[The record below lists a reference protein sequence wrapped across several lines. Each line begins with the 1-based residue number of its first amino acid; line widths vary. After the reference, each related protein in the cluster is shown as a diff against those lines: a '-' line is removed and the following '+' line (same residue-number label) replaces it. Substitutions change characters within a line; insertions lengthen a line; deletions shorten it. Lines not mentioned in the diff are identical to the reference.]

1 MVSYIQSGE
10 NEYVYIYTLI
20 YILVC
25 IYMYIVYI
33 HTNIYIIVSNWEI
46 QVRNFKIMFLVKI
59 LNN

>member
-46 QVRNFKIMFLVKI
+46 QVRNFKIMFLVKM